1 MPVCPEGLFWCLVV
15 VWIVC
20 GVVDIVWKCCLDSMW
35 MESGCWCQHGSNQL
49 LAGGWA
55 GGLSLQRHPGSK
67 AGLKFN
73 DASCQLH
80 QAVSA
85 NELALAAD
93 WATAAA
99 PGNVAHVSEG
109 RGSTGAAEGPAGDP
123 GRHREARISLK
134 SAPISIFHYALL
146 TDKAQPD
153 VLFSAI

>member
-1 MPVCPEGLFWCLVV
+1 MRGYA
-15 VWIVC
+15 VWIAC
-20 GVVDIVWKCCLDSMW
+20 RRRCC
-35 MESGCWCQHGSNQL
+35 CQRGSNQL
-49 LAGGWA
+49 LAGGGA
-55 GGLSLQRHPGSK
+55 GGLSPQQYPGSK

-80 QAVSA
+80 QAVSV
-85 NELALAAD
+85 NELAPTMDRAA
-93 WATAAA
+93 AAA

-109 RGSTGAAEGPAGDP
+109 WGSAGAVEGPVGDP
-123 GRHREARISLK
+123 GRHQEALISLK

>member
-1 MPVCPEGLFWCLVV
+1 
-15 VWIVC
+15 
-20 GVVDIVWKCCLDSMW
+20 
-35 MESGCWCQHGSNQL
+35 MESGCWCQRGSNQL

-55 GGLSLQRHPGSK
+55 GGLSPRRHPGSK

-85 NELALAAD
+85 NELALAVD
-93 WATAAA
+93 WAVAAA
-99 PGNVAHVSEG
+99 PGNIAHVSEG
-109 RGSTGAAEGPAGDP
+109 RGSTGAVEGPAGDP
-123 GRHREARISLK
+123 GRQRQARISLK